1 MSLQVTQDYNAA
13 FTGVNAAMIDYYG
26 QQNFK
31 AFTDCGLDLGWS
43 HPNASNFPN
52 WPADD
57 CYHTCN
63 TGCTSTLAT
72 NTTAGGTTTGGGSTG
87 STKSSNAY
95 SLVGTMG
102 AVTTLALLSTL
113 LFI

>member
-1 MSLQVTQDYNAA
+1 MTQDYNAA
-13 FTGVNAAMIDYYG
+13 FTGLNAAMIDYYG
-26 QQNFK
+26 HQNFK

-63 TGCTSTLAT
+63 TNCTPNLSASNGTAT
-72 NTTAGGTTTGGGSTG
+72 PNGTTGATQKASQALQAGQTGWATVAMALGLLGS
-87 STKSSNAY
+87 A
-95 SLVGTMG
+95 MM
-102 AVTTLALLSTL
+102 
-113 LFI
+113 II